1 MPRSRPP
8 GRGWFA
14 LECGLGPPSGAPR
27 LAHPGPTER
36 SSPWRAPS
44 VARAAAAEPRCG
56 NKASQA
62 ASRPTRLP
70 GLTSTS
76 SHSLRALGRAHGPA
90 ARFPTVRENV
100 PNSLT
105 QTQSAP
111 WELSSRPVAG
121 TSALS
126 HGHLASSHCFRGG
139 RRDRPRAQGA
149 GGRTSGP
156 ARECNCRMC
165 GSAARPTTCRSPVR
179 PPSDSATKGAAPI
192 HSQCGASHVL
202 SKACLLGSCC
212 QHGSRAVIPDRI
224 DKWVL

>member
-105 QTQSAP
+105 QTQSRLGSYRLGPLQARAHYRTGIWQVRIASAGAAVIDLALRGQAAGPLAP
-111 WELSSRPVAG
+111 LVNATAACAARQQDLRRADRPSARRQTAPPREQPPSTLNAEPVMYLARPVY
-121 TSALS
+121 L
-126 HGHLASSHCFRGG
+126 
-139 RRDRPRAQGA
+139 
-149 GGRTSGP
+149 
-156 ARECNCRMC
+156 
-165 GSAARPTTCRSPVR
+165 
-179 PPSDSATKGAAPI
+179 GAA
-192 HSQCGASHVL
+192 ASTAHARL
-202 SKACLLGSCC
+202 SPTA
-212 QHGSRAVIPDRI
+212 
-224 DKWVL
+224 